1 MAPSV
6 ARMRAAV
13 AAAAAARMTGRACGR
28 GRSLSSASAGDA
40 SRAES
45 EGGES
50 ESEEANNL
58 VKKATADSKELKL
71 VLLEKDLA
79 DLKSSFEYQS
89 KVNWWAMGLVE
100 TLFASLPVA
109 LQTVNSVDEK
119 QKRLE
124 EKYKGLKS
132 RLVRMEHANKT
143 DENEKKTEEAEEK
156 EEKEDEKTEKEEKS
170 WGSWIL
176 SPSVQSLI
184 ARFPKLLDHVGLN
197 LAAACSS
204 SQNQQSTAALDFYYF
219 ISSFTEESNDDGTPR
234 LLSSTGSSRPH
245 GACIRRI
252 RGGSKIGSPTV
263 GAAAL

>member
-71 VLLEKDLA
+71 VLLEKHLA

-89 KVNWWAMGLVE
+89 KVNWWAMGLAG
-100 TLFASLPVA
+100 TLFVSLPVA

-132 RLVRMEHANKT
+132 RLVLMEHANKT
-143 DENEKKTEEAEEK
+143 DENEKTEEAEEK
-156 EEKEDEKTEKEEKS
+156 EEKEDERTEEKS

-184 ARFPKLLDHVGLN
+184 ARFSKLLDHVGLN

-204 SQNQQSTAALDFYYF
+204 SQSQQSTAALDFYYF
-219 ISSFTEESNDDGTPR
+219 ISSFMEESNDDGTPR

-252 RGGSKIGSPTV
+252 RGGSKVGSPTV